1 MKLYDAAAVAALG
14 YHCVT
19 VLRRVIPPIG
29 GKWIPYTAAEVAA
42 RRAAQM
48 VVCVV
53 CTAIPP
59 APAEAPPMPPPAIT
73 GPPLVLVPG
82 TTPGTVPGY
91 VATPEPGSAAILLV
105 GLALLG
111 YKRRPG
117 STWRAL
123 NPAIPA
129 WEHMPMSDDI
139 AGLHGK

>member
-29 GKWIPYTAAEVAA
+29 GKWIPYTAAQVAA

-91 VATPEPGSAAILLV
+91 VATPEPGSAAILLAS
-105 GLALLG
+105 LALLG

-117 STWRAL
+117 SVWRAQ
-123 NPAIPA
+123 PGHTSMGAHA
-129 WEHMPMSDDI
+129 DE
-139 AGLHGK
+139 

>member
-91 VATPEPGSAAILLV
+91 VATPEPGSAAILLA

-117 STWRAL
+117 SVWRAQ
-123 NPAIPA
+123 PGHTSMGAHA
-129 WEHMPMSDDI
+129 DE
-139 AGLHGK
+139 